1 MCGIIGLVHKDA
13 YGTKYG
19 VSGIGSNTDL
29 GVDTNIRPALAE
41 LDLLRLAHRGP
52 DGTGV
57 YSDTH
62 IQFGHARLSIIDLTE
77 AGHQPMLS
85 QDGRYVVTYN
95 GEIYNHLELRAELE
109 SLGEAF
115 ISHSDT
121 EVLLSAYKIWGADC
135 VKRFRGMFAFVIW
148 DNQTKTAFLARDR
161 CGEKPLFYQI
171 NNHRLSF
178 ASELKALVPLLD
190 QRPDLDPVIVDMY
203 LHYQFV
209 PEPCTLLKGVHKLAA
224 GHTLTVSVDDWCAT
238 PQAYWCVET
247 VSDPAPRMT
256 DSSLILPRIRDALED
271 AVKMTLRSDVPV
283 GVGLSGG
290 IDSAAIAAFAQKN
303 YPEPMHAFCVG
314 YPGRPPYDERA
325 QARALAESLGMIVHE
340 VELPVESFVDFFPE
354 LVKVMDEP
362 IADPAAFGHYSV
374 PRAAADEGVKVLLS
388 GIGGDEIFWGYPYV
402 TQAVQ
407 LNQLLL
413 DHPSIKFIAQ
423 WLGSKSAQHF
433 LSKVSHYPHAHPSIK
448 RCATILQ
455 KVGDTHNPSEQLMYY
470 MLHPDF
476 DGPFALKSEVY
487 GSAMHDLTS
496 AILFKTTAIGL
507 RSREKIP
514 AAIVRMLF
522 DTWLTSNCLSL
533 GDRVGMAVGVETR
546 MPFLDANLIELVMSL
561 RANNPDHALGQKAWL
576 RAALKDVL
584 PDEILSR
591 PKAGFQ
597 PPLHE
602 WLSGVVAKYGDM
614 LQGGQLVNVGILS
627 STKIVHLLDQIA
639 KRNWTGL
646 FFTYKLVLLEMW
658 YQKVVAT

>member
-1 MCGIIGLVHKDA
+1 
-13 YGTKYG
+13 
-19 VSGIGSNTDL
+19 
-29 GVDTNIRPALAE
+29 
-41 LDLLRLAHRGP
+41 
-52 DGTGV
+52 
-57 YSDTH
+57 
-62 IQFGHARLSIIDLTE
+62 
-77 AGHQPMLS
+77 
-85 QDGRYVVTYN
+85 
-95 GEIYNHLELRAELE
+95 
-109 SLGEAF
+109 
-115 ISHSDT
+115 
-121 EVLLSAYKIWGADC
+121 
-135 VKRFRGMFAFVIW
+135 
-148 DNQTKTAFLARDR
+148 
-161 CGEKPLFYQI
+161 
-171 NNHRLSF
+171 
-178 ASELKALVPLLD
+178 
-190 QRPDLDPVIVDMY
+190 
-203 LHYQFV
+203 
-209 PEPCTLLKGVHKLAA
+209 
-224 GHTLTVSVDDWCAT
+224 
-238 PQAYWCVET
+238 
-247 VSDPAPRMT
+247 MT

-290 IDSAAIAAFAQKN
+290 IDSAAIAVFAQKN
-303 YPEPMHAFCVG
+303 YAEPMHAFCVG